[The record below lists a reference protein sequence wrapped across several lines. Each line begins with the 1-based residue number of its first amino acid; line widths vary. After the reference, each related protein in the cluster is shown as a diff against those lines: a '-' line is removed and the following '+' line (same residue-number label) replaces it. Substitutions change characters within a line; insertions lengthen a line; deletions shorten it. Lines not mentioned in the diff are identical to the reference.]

1 MTTYVETVRGPVG
14 TDRLGPTLMHEH
26 VFTLSTEIAAN
37 YPALAWSGD
46 KATRITEAVAK
57 LETLKAHGVDSL
69 VDLTVLGLGR
79 DVATV
84 AEINARVDINIVVAT
99 GLYTYDE
106 LPGAIE
112 CRRPGTRVWPS
123 DRDVLVDLFVADITE
138 GIVDTGVKAGILKC
152 CTEVQGL
159 TPGVERV
166 LRAVAR
172 AHRETGVPIS
182 THTNAGARTGLDQQ
196 RVFAEEGVDLS
207 RVVIGHSGDTT
218 DLDYL
223 RQLMDEGS
231 VIGMDRCGIYR
242 RSMPTFEE
250 RVATIAAL
258 AAEGYADRM
267 VLSHD
272 ASCHLDLLPWFEPE
286 RFPKWHYTHISDE
299 VLPALREQGVTEE
312 QTDLMMIGNPR
323 RVFST
328 LSAY

>member
-1 MTTYVETVRGPVG
+1 
-14 TDRLGPTLMHEH
+14 
-26 VFTLSTEIAAN
+26 
-37 YPALAWSGD
+37 
-46 KATRITEAVAK
+46 
-57 LETLKAHGVDSL
+57 
-69 VDLTVLGLGR
+69 
-79 DVATV
+79 
-84 AEINARVDINIVVAT
+84 
-99 GLYTYDE
+99 
-106 LPGAIE
+106 
-112 CRRPGTRVWPS
+112 
-123 DRDVLVDLFVADITE
+123 
-138 GIVDTGVKAGILKC
+138 
-152 CTEVQGL
+152 
-159 TPGVERV
+159 
-166 LRAVAR
+166 
-172 AHRETGVPIS
+172 VPIS

-286 RFPKWHYTHISDE
+286 RFPRWHYTHVPDE
-299 VLPALREQGVTEE
+299 VLPALRAQGVTAE
-312 QTDLMMIGNPR
+312 QTEQMMTVNPR
-323 RVFST
+323 RIFET
-328 LSAY
+328 QGAY

>member
-1 MTTYVETVRGPVG
+1 MTTYVETVRGPVD

-26 VFTLSTEIAAN
+26 VFTLSTEIAVN
-37 YPALAWSGD
+37 YPELAWSGD
-46 KATRITEAVAK
+46 KATRIEEAVAK
-57 LETLKAHGVDSL
+57 LAALKARGVDTL

-84 AEINARVDINIVVAT
+84 AEINAQVDINIVVAT

-123 DRDVLVDLFVADITE
+123 SRDLLVDLFVADITE

-152 CTEVQGL
+152 CTEAQGL

-196 RVFAEEGVDLS
+196 KVFAEEGVDLS

-223 RQLMDEGS
+223 RQLMDDGS

-242 RSMPTFEE
+242 RTMPTFEE